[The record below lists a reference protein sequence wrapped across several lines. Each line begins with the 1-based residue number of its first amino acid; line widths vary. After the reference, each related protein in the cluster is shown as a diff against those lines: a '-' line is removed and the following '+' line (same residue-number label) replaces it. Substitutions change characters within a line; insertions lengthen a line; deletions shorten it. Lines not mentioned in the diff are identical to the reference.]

1 MVRLGW
7 AYASVVLLP
16 QMCCHDTTRCHTTIC
31 LTSHN
36 ISGWL
41 LIKIF
46 ELKNREA
53 SLSFMGLMPQEE
65 KKVNHYLLYDNM
77 ASLFFSSLAPDQTK
91 QSLVYAL
98 DLRVEVQYV

>member
-1 MVRLGW
+1 
-7 AYASVVLLP
+7 
-16 QMCCHDTTRCHTTIC
+16 
-31 LTSHN
+31 
-36 ISGWL
+36 
-41 LIKIF
+41 
-46 ELKNREA
+46 
-53 SLSFMGLMPQEE
+53 MPQEE